1 MGEPTK
7 PAEPSMSA
15 KPSEPATPAK
25 PAAPEKPAKPP
36 LSKTVKW
43 ILALLG
49 IALLAVGGGIWW
61 VLRPAPLPLN
71 IVSGNGRIEA
81 TEIDIATKTAG
92 RIVEIL
98 AREGDFVQAGH
109 VLARM
114 DTQVLLAR
122 RAEALAQVRQA
133 ENAYLTAKS
142 VVVQRESE
150 HHATQAVVAQRKAEL
165 DAADKRLRR
174 SQRLVGEGATP
185 EQEVDDNGARVLG
198 MSAAVVAAQAQ
209 VAAAQAGITAAKS
222 KGVEA
227 QSAIEAVKAT
237 VVRLQAD
244 LDDSELKAPRDGRV
258 QYRIAEPGEVLNAGG
273 RVLSLVDL
281 ADVYM
286 TFFLPTA
293 AAGKVALGS
302 EIRLVLDAAPDY
314 VIPAEASFVASV
326 AQFTP
331 KTVETESERL
341 KLMFRV
347 RARIAPDL
355 LKQHLAQIKTG
366 VPGMAYVKLDA
377 KAAWPVKL
385 DVKLPR

>member
-1 MGEPTK
+1 MMSETTK
-7 PAEPSMSA
+7 
-15 KPSEPATPAK
+15 PATPAK
-25 PAAPEKPAKPP
+25 PTEPVKPVASEKPVKPAV
-36 LSKTVKW
+36 SKRLKW
-43 ILALLG
+43 MLALLG
-49 IALLAVGGGIWW
+49 IALLAVGTGVWW
-61 VLRPAPLPLN
+61 MMRPAPLPPS
-71 IVSGNGRIEA
+71 IVFGNGRIEA

-98 AREGDFVQAGH
+98 AREGDFVQAGE

-150 HHATQAVVAQRKAEL
+150 HHATQALVAQRQAEL
-165 DAADKRLRR
+165 DAADKRLKR

-185 EQEVDDNGARVLG
+185 QQEVDDNGARVLG
-198 MSAAVVAAQAQ
+198 MTAAVVAAEAQ

-244 LDDSELKAPRDGRV
+244 LDDSDLKAPRDGRV

-314 VIPAEASFVASV
+314 VIPAQASFVASV

-347 RARIAPDL
+347 RARIDPAL

-377 KAAWPVKL
+377 ATAWPAKL
-385 DVKLPR
+385 EVKLPQ

>member
-1 MGEPTK
+1 MKAPRAGLFV
-7 PAEPSMSA
+7 PAKLGGRMPVPDSVASPPASKTA
-15 KPSEPATPAK
+15 KPM
-25 PAAPEKPAKPP
+25 
-36 LSKTVKW
+36 
-43 ILALLG
+43 LALLG
-49 IALLAVGGGIWW
+49 LVLLAAGGGIWW
-61 VLRPAPLPLN
+61 LLRPAALPPS

-81 TEIDIATKTAG
+81 TEIDIAAKSAG
-92 RIVEIL
+92 RIHEIL
-98 AREGDFVQAGH
+98 AREGDFVQAGA

-114 DTQVLLAR
+114 DTQVLQAR
-122 RAEALAQVRQA
+122 RDEALAQVRQA
-133 ENAYLTAKS
+133 ENASLTAKS
-142 VVVQRESE
+142 VVVQRQSE
-150 HHATQAVVAQRKAEL
+150 HRATQALVAQRKAEL
-165 DAADKRLRR
+165 DAADKRLKR
-174 SQRLVGEGATP
+174 SQRLVGEGAMSQ
-185 EQEVDDNGARVLG
+185 QEVDDNGARVQG
-198 MSAAVVAAQAQ
+198 MGAAVAAAQAQ
-209 VAAAQAGITAAKS
+209 VAAAQAGIAAAQS

-227 QSAIEAVKAT
+227 QSAIEAVKAA
-237 VVRLQAD
+237 VVRIQAD

-302 EIRLVLDAAPDY
+302 EIRLVLDAAAEY
-314 VIPAEASFVASV
+314 VIPAQASFVASV

-355 LKQHLAQIKTG
+355 LRQHLAQIKTG

-377 KAAWPVKL
+377 KAAWPAKL
-385 DVKLPR
+385 EVKLPR

>member
-1 MGEPTK
+1 MSETTK
-7 PAEPSMSA
+7 
-15 KPSEPATPAK
+15 PATPAK
-25 PAAPEKPAKPP
+25 PTEPVKQSASEKSVKPAVSSR
-36 LSKTVKW
+36 LKW
-43 ILALLG
+43 MLAVLG
-49 IALLAVGGGIWW
+49 IALLAVGVGVWW
-61 VLRPAPLPLN
+61 MLRPAPLPPS

-81 TEIDIATKTAG
+81 TETDIATKTAG
-92 RIVEIL
+92 RIVDIL
-98 AREGDFVQAGH
+98 AREGDFVQAGQ

-150 HHATQAVVAQRKAEL
+150 HHATQALVAQRRAEL
-165 DAADKRLRR
+165 DAADKRLKR
-174 SQRLVGEGATP
+174 SQRLVVEGATP

-198 MSAAVVAAQAQ
+198 MTAAVVAAQAQ

-314 VIPAEASFVASV
+314 VIPAQASFVASV

-347 RARIAPDL
+347 RARIDPAL

-377 KAAWPVKL
+377 ATAWPAKL
-385 DVKLPR
+385 EVKLPQ